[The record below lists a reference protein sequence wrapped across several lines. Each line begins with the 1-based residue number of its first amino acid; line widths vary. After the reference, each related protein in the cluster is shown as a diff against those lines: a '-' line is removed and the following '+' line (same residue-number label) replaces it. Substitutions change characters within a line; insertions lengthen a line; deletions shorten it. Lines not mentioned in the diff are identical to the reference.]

1 MQYMYFQFIA
11 KNMQVANS
19 FTDQKKK
26 NTVGL
31 LNHLSAEYSSN
42 LNVQKI
48 KAQ

>member
-1 MQYMYFQFIA
+1 MPYMYFHFIA

-26 NTVGL
+26 KNTVG
-31 LNHLSAEYSSN
+31 YSSN